1 MNPRINNRICYMV
14 EMVARKRGSRAQNF
28 ALGASSSVSGSFS
41 GTDALTNAAGLVN
54 PPLTGLPRTQPVSV
68 PLSAKPSCLFVCAL
82 GEVPCQELMCV

>member
-1 MNPRINNRICYMV
+1 
-14 EMVARKRGSRAQNF
+14 MVARKRGSRAQNF

-82 GEVPCQELMCV
+82 GEVLCQELMCV

>member
-1 MNPRINNRICYMV
+1 MV
-14 EMVARKRGSRAQNF
+14 EIVARKRGSRAQSF
-28 ALGASSSVSGSFS
+28 ALGPSSSLSGSFS

-82 GEVPCQELMCV
+82 GEVLCQELMCV